1 MVAVS
6 PHSDISSD
14 AGKSAGA
21 EARADASAALVWG
34 VALLVF
40 ASRMLFRSHYL
51 YHWDSVNFAF
61 SLMHYDVRLA
71 QPHPP
76 GYVLYVALARL
87 VQGAVGGDANLA
99 MELISAVCSGLL
111 VVALWRLADRF
122 FGPGS
127 RAGLIVGLLAATNP
141 LLWFYGSVA
150 LPHVLDALLM
160 TVIALLGWRI
170 LHGEGRLLFPSA
182 LLLGVAAGVRQ
193 QDLVFLMPLWLFCV
207 RREGL
212 RRIVP
217 ALALTGA
224 VCVAWLWPMIALSGG
239 LTAYRSTVAAYT
251 QHFFS
256 TTSLLHGAGLPG
268 VGRNV
273 DKLVRYTLYA
283 VAFALPLLALTFG
296 QWRRTVGE
304 RLGGE
309 RGLFLLLWAAPSLA
323 FYSLIHMGQHGLI
336 FTFLPPLLLAIAGL
350 LSAAGTRGVAATA
363 AAAAAG
369 ALFFIAAPEHL
380 LPDDGFKV
388 LNSATLRSVDRDLG
402 ETYRTLRRRF
412 PADETVI
419 VSRNF
424 RHTSYYLPE
433 YPVVWAKAW
442 DDRPS
447 RDQRV
452 TLWQRF
458 GARTV
463 ARTGSGGL
471 SLPARARYLVIL
483 GDGPRLRLGSGVRME
498 EVGDGLRSV
507 TLPAQASAGGAVRT
521 DKAEGLVI
529 ASKL

>member
-6 PHSDISSD
+6 PHRDISSGAD
-14 AGKSAGA
+14 KRAGTA
-21 EARADASAALVWG
+21 ASAALVWG

-76 GYVLYVALARL
+76 GYILYVALARL
-87 VQGAVGGDANLA
+87 VQGVVGDANLA
-99 MELISAVCSGLL
+99 MQLISAVCSGLL
-111 VVALWRLADRF
+111 VVALWRLAERF
-122 FGPGS
+122 FGPES

-150 LPHVLDALLM
+150 LPHVLDAVLM

-207 RREGL
+207 RREGV

-239 LTAYRSTVAAYT
+239 LNAYRSTVAAYT

-256 TTSLLHGAGLPG
+256 TTSLLHGAGLTG
-268 VGRNV
+268 VLYNV
-273 DKLVRYTLYA
+273 DKLLRYTLYA
-283 VAFALPLLALTFG
+283 VAFALPVLLLTFG
-296 QWRRTVGE
+296 QWRRAPGE

-350 LSAAGTRGVAATA
+350 LSAAGTRGVTA
-363 AAAAAG
+363 AAVAAAAS
-369 ALFFIAAPEHL
+369 ALFFMAAPEHL
-380 LPDDGFKV
+380 LPGDGFKV
-388 LNSATLRSVDRDLG
+388 LNSATLRNLDNGL
-402 ETYRTLRRRF
+402 ENAHRTLRRRF
-412 PADETVI
+412 PADETVV

-433 YPVVWAKAW
+433 YPVVWSKAW

-447 RDQRV
+447 RNQGV
-452 TLWQRF
+452 TLWQRYR
-458 GARTV
+458 ARPV
-463 ARTGSGGL
+463 ARTASGGL

-483 GDGPRLRLGSGVRME
+483 GDGPRLRLGDGVRME
-498 EVGDGLRSV
+498 QVGDGMRCV
-507 TLPAQASAGGAVRT
+507 TLPPRAHGGGAAVRSS
-521 DKAEGLVI
+521 KAEGLVI